1 MLMLMTRPY
10 LKSLLLLACAAL
22 FPRAVQAQDL
32 MDEIVVSLPPHT
44 VRIEFARLG
53 KLRQLPDYSNLRER
67 FLGPRLSALERSL
80 GQLGLGEADIDQIV
94 LAWQPIGKVSDA
106 VDTADADADGGI
118 VPNRWPAFLDG
129 LAAGHFDAKVI
140 AEHARDRH
148 VSTMSF
154 NGRSAYCLQA
164 GASTCVLFLNESL
177 AVFGARKSLSEILD
191 ARGGAGANLV
201 SSQRLLGLLQ
211 DVPAEASIWGV
222 AIGPAAAQWF
232 RAWLPGQGDLQ
243 LDWPRMLASVEA
255 FQYSVV
261 AGENLRVDIHLE
273 CKTGE
278 AAATLAQVFQGV
290 RLIQQLIWQA
300 ENPNRMN
307 PVQTWE
313 VKTESERV
321 SLRMTTTR
329 QALQDYNSS
338 PPRPD
343 KQ

>member
-67 FLGPRLSALERSL
+67 FIGPRLSALERSL

-140 AEHARDRH
+140 AEHAKDRR

-154 NGRSAYCLQA
+154 HERSAYCLQA
-164 GASTCVLFLNESL
+164 GTSTCVVFLNESL

-191 ARGGAGANLV
+191 ARDGAGANLV
-201 SSQRLLGLLQ
+201 SSPRLLALLQ

-261 AGENLRVDIHLE
+261 AGEKLLVDIHLE

-313 VKTESERV
+313 VRAESERV
-321 SLRMTTTR
+321 SVRMTTTH
-329 QALQDYNSS
+329 QALQDATSF

-343 KQ
+343 KP